1 MKDAFMHP
9 FFFMQNFNVFD
20 INRNKE
26 ERSAPTWEEYSQLLS
41 TIETMNSTIATL
53 QANLEALSTQ
63 LTNSVSAL
71 ATSID
76 NIPITLP
83 IKIVSVTLTP
93 LTTADGSVMEFS
105 TVMNNLIGTPTGDV
119 LAVIRS
125 SPSRRKSQVY
135 KESQSNYASSF
146 AILDCNSFNSH
157 SAWWFDGSTGSSQFD
172 VNWTDRIMDNSYA
185 TTYAFFSRH

>member
-1 MKDAFMHP
+1 
-9 FFFMQNFNVFD
+9 MQNFSVFD

-41 TIETMNSTIATL
+41 TIETMSSTIATL

-71 ATSID
+71 ETSIA
-76 NIPITLP
+76 NVPNTLP
-83 IKIVSVTLTP
+83 IRIVATSLSS

-105 TVMNNLIGTPTGDV
+105 TVMNNLIGKSTGDV
-119 LAVIRS
+119 LAVIS
-125 SPSRRKSQVY
+125 GASSRRKSQTY

-146 AILDCNSFNSH
+146 AVFDGDSFNSN
-157 SAWWFDGSTGSSQFD
+157 STWWFDGSTGSSQFD
-172 VNWTDRIMDNSYA
+172 VNWADRIIDNSYSR
-185 TTYAFFSRH
+185 TYAFFSRH